1 MVLIFSRLHAS
12 INLSFSLYLIKR
24 FTMYVIDV
32 FFEINEIAVNNINF
46 KSKTNDLFSI
56 YKIPNLLFHGLII

>member
-1 MVLIFSRLHAS
+1 
-12 INLSFSLYLIKR
+12 
-24 FTMYVIDV
+24 MYVIDV